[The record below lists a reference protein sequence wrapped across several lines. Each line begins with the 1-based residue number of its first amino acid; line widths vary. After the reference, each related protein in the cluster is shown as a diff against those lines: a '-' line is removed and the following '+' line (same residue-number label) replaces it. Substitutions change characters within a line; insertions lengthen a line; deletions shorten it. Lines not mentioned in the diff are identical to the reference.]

1 MFLVFG
7 LGNPGKEYVN
17 TRHNIGFQ
25 VIDEIGKSF
34 RVSIKQYACKSV
46 YGKLFRS
53 NGEEILLLKP
63 QTYMNL
69 SGDSV
74 KECLEK
80 FSSSH
85 EKLLVIHDDIDLPF
99 GSIRLKNGGGSGGQK
114 GIKSIIEKIGTGDFF
129 RLKIGIGRPSS
140 SSEVVDYVLE
150 TFNCSERK
158 ILPEIIQESM
168 LAILDLIDHGFHYAA
183 NRHNE
188 S

>member
-1 MFLVFG
+1 VFLVFG

-17 TRHNIGFQ
+17 TRHNVGFQ
-25 VIDEIGKSF
+25 IIDAIGKSF
-34 RVSIKQYACKSV
+34 RVPIKQYACKAV
-46 YGKLFRS
+46 FGKLVRNS
-53 NGEEILLLKP
+53 GDEIILFKP

-74 KECLEK
+74 KECLIK
-80 FSSSH
+80 F
-85 EKLLVIHDDIDLPF
+85 KGTPDKMLIIHDDIDLPF
-99 GSIRLKNGGGSGGQK
+99 GTIRLKNGGGSGGQK
-114 GIKSIIEKIGTGDFF
+114 GIKSTIEKVGTNEFF

-140 SSEVVDYVLE
+140 SSDVVDYVLE

-158 ILPEIIQESM
+158 NLPEIIQE
-168 LAILDLIDHGFHYAA
+168 AILTTLDLVDYGFHYTA